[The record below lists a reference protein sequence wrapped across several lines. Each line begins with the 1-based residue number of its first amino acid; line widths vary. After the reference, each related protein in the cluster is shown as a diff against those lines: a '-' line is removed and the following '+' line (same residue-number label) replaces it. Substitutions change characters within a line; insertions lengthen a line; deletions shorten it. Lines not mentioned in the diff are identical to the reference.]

1 MSLDAEYDDLDRRR
15 VFVDWKAEMD
25 SPSAPNNGSFGTV
38 YEGKFFE
45 SDDVVVDVMV
55 KVSVRLASGQSSS
68 DLNDTLRCV
77 CSLLQKT
84 RIILKRCCEHCY
96 RLTIPCRYEAEL
108 LRQLHFTP
116 LNHPRDKPPH
126 IIFCKFFCNYSQDLH
141 NLYQRDEKF
150 SEFWDARGRP
160 EPKPDAVFFLVLPK
174 LHTKSLH
181 QLQVDSYRKAK
192 GKKVPVGMREPLV
205 WEIAGQVSHVPAS
218 RAVFE
223 MWPSH

>member
-15 VFVDWKAEMD
+15 VVVDWKAEMG
-25 SPSAPNNGSFGTV
+25 SLSAPNNGSFGTV
-38 YEGKFFE
+38 YEGTFE
-45 SDDVVVDVMV
+45 QEHGVVDVMV
-55 KVSVRLASGQSSS
+55 KVSVRQASGQSQS

-84 RIILKRCCEHCY
+84 RILLKRCCEHCY

-126 IIFCKFFCNYSQDLH
+126 IIHCKFFCNYSQSLH
-141 NLYQRDEKF
+141 NLYQDDETFRNSWNGK
-150 SEFWDARGRP
+150 GRP

-174 LHTKSLH
+174 LHTKSLY
-181 QLQVDSYRKAK
+181 QLQVHSYNKNK
-192 GKKVPVGMREPLV
+192 SKTVGMREPLV
-205 WEIAGQVSHVPAS
+205 WKIAGQVSHVPAS

-223 MWPSH
+223 MWHSH